1 LATKYISKINSIMIM
16 HQVALIT
23 GCSSGIGYETALM
36 LARNGYDTF
45 ATMRNTRKSNS
56 ILKTTEE
63 EKLPLKVIELDVNE
77 ETSIEKA
84 ISQVKNEAKRIDILI
99 NNAGYGLVG
108 FFEDLSLDEIR
119 NQFETNFFGVLNI
132 TKKVIP
138 IMRSQKSGTII
149 NISSGAGQ
157 VGFPGISAYV
167 STKFA
172 VEGFSESL
180 TYELSPFGIKVIIIE
195 PGVTKT
201 SFFGNCIISEQSAKK
216 WSPYSRPL
224 EKLQKDIGIMQEH
237 ATYPTEVAKMILQV
251 LRTDEPKQRY
261 IVGND
266 VAMILEAKKNLSE
279 IEFKKMMMQNII

>member
-1 LATKYISKINSIMIM
+1 M

-36 LARNGYDTF
+36 LARNGYHTF
-45 ATMRNTRKSNS
+45 ATMRNAKKSNFL
-56 ILKTTEE
+56 LKTSEE
-63 EKLPLKVIELDVNE
+63 EKLPLKVIELDVNDGM
-77 ETSIEKA
+77 SIEKGV
-84 ISQVKNEAKRIDILI
+84 SQVENEAMRIDILI

-108 FFEDLSLDEIR
+108 FFEDLTLEEIR

-180 TYELSPFGIKVIIIE
+180 MYELSPFGIKVIIIE
-195 PGVTKT
+195 PGVIKT
-201 SFFGNCIISEQSAKK
+201 SFFGNCIISEQSAKNG
-216 WSPYSRPL
+216 SPYLRSL
-224 EKLQKDIGIMQEH
+224 EKLQKDIDMMQEH
-237 ATYPTEVAKMILQV
+237 ATSPAEVARMILQV
-251 LRTDEPKQRY
+251 LRTGEPKQRY

-266 VAMILEAKKNLSE
+266 AAMIFEAKKNLSD

>member
-1 LATKYISKINSIMIM
+1 MMM

-36 LARNGYDTF
+36 LARNGYHTF
-45 ATMRNTRKSNS
+45 ATMRNVKKSNS
-56 ILKTTEE
+56 ILKTSEE
-63 EKLPLKVIELDVNE
+63 ENLPLKVLELDVNDVR
-77 ETSIEKA
+77 SIERA

-138 IMRSQKSGTII
+138 IMRSQKSGIII

-195 PGVTKT
+195 PGVIKT
-201 SFFGNCIISEQSAKK
+201 NFFNNCTISEQSAKNG
-216 WSPYSRPL
+216 SPYSSSVN
-224 EKLQKDIGIMQEH
+224 KLQKDIDMMQEH
-237 ATYPTEVAKMILQV
+237 ATSPTEVAKMILQV

-266 VAMILEAKKNLSE
+266 VAMILEAKKNLSD
-279 IEFKKMMMQNII
+279 IEFKNMMMQNFI

>member
-1 LATKYISKINSIMIM
+1 MMM

-36 LARNGYDTF
+36 LARNGYHTF
-45 ATMRNTRKSNS
+45 ATMRNVKKSNS
-56 ILKTTEE
+56 ILKTSEE
-63 EKLPLKVIELDVNE
+63 ENLPLKVLELDVNDVR
-77 ETSIEKA
+77 SIERA

-195 PGVTKT
+195 PGVIKT
-201 SFFGNCIISEQSAKK
+201 NFFNNCTISEQSAKNG
-216 WSPYSRPL
+216 SPYSSSVD
-224 EKLQKDIGIMQEH
+224 KLQKDIDMMQEH
-237 ATYPTEVAKMILQV
+237 ATSPTEVAKMILQV

-266 VAMILEAKKNLSE
+266 VAMILEAKKNLSD

>member
-1 LATKYISKINSIMIM
+1 MIM

-36 LARNGYDTF
+36 LARNGYRIF
-45 ATMRNTRKSNS
+45 ATMRNAKKSDS
-56 ILKTTEE
+56 LLKTSEE
-63 EKLPLKVIELDVNE
+63 EKLPLRVIELDVNDE
-77 ETSIEKA
+77 MSIENA
-84 ISQVKNEAKRIDILI
+84 VGQVKNEAKRIDVLI

-119 NQFETNFFGVLNI
+119 NQFETNFFGVLNM
-132 TKKVIP
+132 TKKIIP

-195 PGVTKT
+195 PGVIKTK
-201 SFFGNCIISEQSAKK
+201 FFGNCIISEQSTKTG
-216 WSPYSRPL
+216 SPYSRSL
-224 EKLQKDIGIMQEH
+224 EKLQKDIDMMQEH
-237 ATYPTEVAKMILQV
+237 ATSPAEVAKMILQV

-266 VAMILEAKKNLSE
+266 VAMILEAKKNLSD
-279 IEFKKMMMQNII
+279 IEFKKMMMQSII

>member
-1 LATKYISKINSIMIM
+1 MVM

-36 LARNGYDTF
+36 LGRNGFQTF
-45 ATMRNTRKSNS
+45 ATMRDTKKSNS
-56 ILKTTEE
+56 LAKISEK
-63 EKLPLKVIELDVNE
+63 EKLGLKIIELDVNDNK
-77 ETSIEKA
+77 SIENA
-84 ISQVKNEAKRIDILI
+84 INRVKSEAKRIDILI

-108 FFEDLSLDEIR
+108 FFEDLTLNEIR

-138 IMRSQKSGTII
+138 IMRLQKSGTIV

-180 TYELSPFGIKVIIIE
+180 MYELSPFGIKVIIIE
-195 PGVTKT
+195 PGVVNTN
-201 SFFGNCIISEQSAKK
+201 FFRNCVISEESTKNR
-216 WSPYSRPL
+216 SPYSRSL
-224 EKLQKDIGIMQEH
+224 DKIQKNIDLMQEH
-237 ATYPTEVAKMILQV
+237 ATSPTDVANMILQV

-266 VAMILEAKKNLSE
+266 VAMILEAKRNLSD